1 MFEKILT
8 VCTGNICRSPL
19 AEFLLRERLAAAGK
33 KVEVRSAGIG
43 ALVGHPAD
51 DTTQDVARK
60 HGTALDGHRAQQLDT
75 ELTRWADLIL
85 VMEKHHFDA
94 VTDLDPTARGKT
106 FYLGHWN
113 KAEIPDPYRRGED
126 VHEEVHQ
133 AIAGAVEKWIA
144 KL

>member
-19 AEFLLRERLAAAGK
+19 SEFLLRERLAAAGK
-33 KVEVRSAGIG
+33 RAEVRSAGIG

-51 DTTQDVARK
+51 ETTQQVALT
-60 HGTALDGHRAQQLDT
+60 HSTALDTHHAQQLST

-85 VMEKHHFDA
+85 VMEKHHFEF

-106 FYLGHWN
+106 FYLGHWS

-126 VHEEVHQ
+126 VHEEIYQ
-133 AIAGAVEKWIA
+133 AISGAVEQWIS